1 MKLVVP
7 LNLAPDLVEDL
18 EVDSSGTS
26 LSEESIKLKL
36 NEFDD
41 HALEEALLLKESG
54 GGEVIAIA
62 LDTEGA
68 EKVLFTALAKG
79 ADQAVKITGA
89 PPGLS
94 SRALG
99 QVFATAATSLGA
111 ELVLTGVQS
120 VADLEGQIG
129 PAMAAAMGIP
139 CLNVVTEVSVNDGVA
154 QVQKEYAGGITATFE
169 VDLPAVIGVQAARQ
183 PPRYAPVSKVR
194 QIQQSATIIEMA
206 ATGHGDGEGVKITAL
221 APPKSGAGAKMLDGA
236 EEIMEILKEKGV
248 I

>member
-1 MKLVVP
+1 MKIVVP

-18 EVDSSGTS
+18 EVNSSGTG

-41 HALEEALLLKESG
+41 HALEEALLLKESS
-54 GGEVIAIA
+54 GGEVIAMAI
-62 LDTEGA
+62 DTEGA
-68 EKVLFTALAKG
+68 DKVLFTALAKG
-79 ADQAVKITGA
+79 ADRAVRLTGT
-89 PPGLS
+89 PSDLS
-94 SRALG
+94 SRVLG
-99 QVFATAATSLGA
+99 RVFAAAATSLGA

-139 CLNVVTEVSVNDGVA
+139 CLNVVTEVSVNDGA
-154 QVQKEYAGGITATFE
+154 IQVQKEYAGGITATFE

-194 QIQQSATIIEMA
+194 QIQQSATIIELA
-206 ATGHGDGEGVKITAL
+206 ATGPRNGNGVKVTGM
-221 APPKSGAGAKMLDGA
+221 APPQSGAGAKMLDGA

>member
-1 MKLVVP
+1 MKIVVP
-7 LNLAPDLVEDL
+7 LNLAADLVEDL
-18 EVDSSGTS
+18 EVDSSGTG

-41 HALEEALLLKESG
+41 HALEEALLLKKSS

-62 LDTEGA
+62 IDTEGA
-68 EKVLFTALAKG
+68 DKVLFTALAKG
-79 ADQAVKITGA
+79 ADQAVRLTGA
-89 PPGLS
+89 PPDLS

-99 QVFATAATSLGA
+99 RVFAAAATSLGA
-111 ELVLTGVQS
+111 ELVFTGVQS

-129 PAMAAAMGIP
+129 PAIAASMEIP
-139 CLNVVTEVSVNDGVA
+139 CISVVTEVSVNAGVA

-194 QIQQSATIIEMA
+194 QIQQSATIIELA
-206 ATGHGDGEGVKITAL
+206 ATGPGDGNGVKITAL
-221 APPKSGAGAKMLDGA
+221 APPQSGAGAKMLDGA
-236 EEIMEILKEKGV
+236 EDILEILKEKGV

>member
-1 MKLVVP
+1 MKIVVP
-7 LNLAPDLVEDL
+7 LNLVPDLVEDL
-18 EVDSSGTS
+18 EVDSSGTR
-26 LSEESIKLKL
+26 LHEDSIKLKL

-41 HALEEALLLKESG
+41 YALEEALLLKESN

-62 LDTEGA
+62 IDGEGA
-68 EKVLFTALAKG
+68 DKVLFTALAKG
-79 ADQAVKITGA
+79 ADQAVRLTGA
-89 PPGLS
+89 PPDLS

-99 QVFATAATSLGA
+99 RVFAAAATSLGA

-139 CLNVVTEVSVNDGVA
+139 CISVVIEVSVNAGVA

-183 PPRYAPVSKVR
+183 LPRYAPVSKVR
-194 QIQQSATIIEMA
+194 QIQQSATIVELA
-206 ATGHGDGEGVKITAL
+206 ATVPSEGNGVKITAL
-221 APPKSGAGAKMLDGA
+221 APPQSGAGVKMLDGA
-236 EEIMEILKEKGV
+236 EDILEILKEKGV